1 MSQQPDSTASTSA
14 SAGPIPRKNTS
25 ALVSGALLLLML
37 LAGGYVLLGGMFSS
51 AGERKDLVPV
61 MPAGTARNWMQRQL
75 QPPPAPRVQP
85 DGVRVRSG
93 NSYQVHAGEFSMS
106 ASKSKDGKW
115 TLRFST
121 DRRDLLTPEQDQ
133 AFDARWRLTHDGAFA
148 KSLNLTP
155 EQIKK
160 LGEIPGKGGL
170 IIDDA
175 GRATAE
181 AAMEAF
187 GAAKPPRE
195 KEEAAVVAIVAEVGA
210 ASIGPTRKS
219 LLERVD
225 QIRATLTPEQFEK
238 FRQPRR

>member
-1 MSQQPDSTASTSA
+1 MAEVPTTASAQPS
-14 SAGPIPRKNTS
+14 SSRRNTS
-25 ALVSGALLLLML
+25 AVVSGALLLLMVL
-37 LAGGYVLLGGMFSS
+37 GGGYVLLGGMFSS

-75 QPPPAPRVQP
+75 QPPGAPRVQP

-93 NSYQVHAGEFSMS
+93 NSFQVHAGEFSMS

-133 AFDARWRLTHDGAFA
+133 AFDARWRLTHDGAYA
-148 KSLNLTP
+148 KTLSLTP

-175 GRATAE
+175 ARAKAQE
-181 AAMEAF
+181 AMEAF
-187 GAAKPPRE
+187 AAAKPPRE
-195 KEEAAVVAIVAEVGA
+195 KEEAAVVAVVAEVGA
-210 ASIGPTRKS
+210 ASIEPTRKS